1 MERLFVTGGARLEG
15 SVRVSGAKNSALKLM
30 AAALLAP
37 GRSVV
42 RNVPRIR
49 DCAVMAELLEHFGVA
64 VDLRD
69 GTASRRDREVSR
81 SEAPRRQWGN
91 PRIDRGARAAPRPHG
106 TGSRLAPRRRRDRSP
121 TG

>member
-69 GTASRRDREVSR
+69 KIVLALHGPVILGRGKGAPEVGR
-81 SEAPRRQWGN
+81 GEPRRAFG
-91 PRIDRGARAAPRPHG
+91 RFE
-106 TGSRLAPRRRRDRSP
+106 
-121 TG
+121 